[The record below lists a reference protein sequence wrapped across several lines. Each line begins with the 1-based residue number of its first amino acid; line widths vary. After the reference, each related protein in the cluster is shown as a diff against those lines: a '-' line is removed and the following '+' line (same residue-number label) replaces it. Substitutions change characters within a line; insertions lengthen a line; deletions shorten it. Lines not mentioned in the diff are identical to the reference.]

1 MEEKLSVQMTKEA
14 LFDFLLYHTYS
25 KFSGFLTNVLGA
37 AVGIMGIILLAM
49 GRIKPAYLV
58 FYLVAAAAFI
68 AFTPLQLKHRA
79 KKQMELNEEYK
90 TEWEYTFNEHGITA
104 VRGDKVEEV
113 PWEMI
118 ERVATTPKTIGIY
131 YGKDHAFIIPKQAF
145 GSRFVAVMKM
155 IAQHIDPQKVRLR

>member
-37 AVGIMGIILLAM
+37 AVGIMGIILLAT
-49 GRIKPAYLV
+49 GRIKPVHLV
-58 FYLVAAAAFI
+58 FYLAAAVAFI

-79 KKQMELNEEYK
+79 KKQMELNEEYQTK
-90 TEWEYTFNEHGITA
+90 WEYTFNEHGITA
-104 VRGDKVEEV
+104 VRGDKAEEV
-113 PWEMI
+113 AWEQI

-145 GSRFVAVMKM
+145 GSRFVAVMKV